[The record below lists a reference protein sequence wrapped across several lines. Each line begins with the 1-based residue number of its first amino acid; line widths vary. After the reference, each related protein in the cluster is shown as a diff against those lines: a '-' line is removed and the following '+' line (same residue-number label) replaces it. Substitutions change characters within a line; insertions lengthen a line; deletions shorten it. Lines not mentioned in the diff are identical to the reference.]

1 MNATADMILQRRRDR
16 RRLAFWRIMA
26 IVAVLVAVLVVMPR
40 IGGTGAPKDHI
51 AQVWIDGVILDD
63 PKRDKVLAE
72 IAEED
77 AAKALIVRI
86 NSPGGSVVGSEALFE
101 ALRKVAEDR
110 PVVAVMSEVAASGGF
125 IAAMAADRLIAR
137 RNTITGSIGVI
148 AQFPNFTELLSD
160 LGIVVTE
167 VKTSPLKAAPST
179 TQPIDPEAVA
189 ALKVLIDDSYLWF
202 RTLVQERRGLD
213 SAALEEVADGRVFT
227 GRRAVEL
234 GLIDE
239 VGSVDEARLWLE
251 ETHEVSADLKLVDY
265 DWAEEDLPWP
275 LRELSAWA
283 APFLP
288 DAGLRTAQVPR
299 LMAVFAGP

>member
-26 IVAVLVAVLVVMPR
+26 IVAVLVAVLVIVPR
-40 IGGTGAPKDHI
+40 IGGSSEPDDHI
-51 AQVWIDGVILDD
+51 AQVWIDGVIFDD
-63 PKRDKVLAE
+63 PKRDKVLAK

-77 AAKALIVRI
+77 TAKALIVRI
-86 NSPGGSVVGSEALFE
+86 NSPGGSVVGSEALFDT
-101 ALRKVAEDR
+101 LRQVAEDR
-110 PVVAVMSEVAASGGF
+110 PVVAVMSEVAASGGY
-125 IAAMAADRLIAR
+125 IAALAADRVYAR

-189 ALKVLIDDSYLWF
+189 ALAALIDDSYLWF
-202 RTLVQERRGLD
+202 QDLVQERRGLD
-213 SAALEEVADGRVFT
+213 ASTLADVSDGRVFT
-227 GRRAVEL
+227 GHRAVEL

-239 VGSVDEARLWLE
+239 VGSVADAREWLE
-251 ETHEVSADLKLVDY
+251 ETHEISVDLKLVDY

-275 LRELSAWA
+275 LAELGALA

-288 DAGLRTAQVPR
+288 ESGLHSAQVPR
-299 LMAVFAGP
+299 LMAVFAGR